1 MLGLRAVKD
10 DLMQR
15 IAGGEVEAC
24 AQLYQQHAQG
34 VLNLCFRLV
43 RDRNDAYDLTQEVF
57 VRAFTH
63 AGSFR
68 HDARPLTWL
77 YRIATNLC
85 LNHLRRKKHRDGNA
99 LSQEADAE
107 AVVADARERP
117 DVELERNET
126 RALVWQALER
136 LPPPQRAV
144 LVLQKYEELSCEE
157 IATVMNCSVGAVQAR
172 LHRAKE
178 NLAKILIPLLR
189 EK

>member
-1 MLGLRAVKD
+1 
-10 DLMQR
+10 
-15 IAGGEVEAC
+15 
-24 AQLYQQHAQG
+24 
-34 VLNLCFRLV
+34 
-43 RDRNDAYDLTQEVF
+43 
-57 VRAFTH
+57 
-63 AGSFR
+63 
-68 HDARPLTWL
+68 
-77 YRIATNLC
+77 
-85 LNHLRRKKHRDGNA
+85 
-99 LSQEADAE
+99 DAE